1 MLVHELP
8 VTVAA
13 LVTEDPKAAKPVL
26 EADSCQAWTD
36 FLRLYA
42 QGQFSPS
49 DIPALPPLPD
59 GAENNGKGSSN
70 DAKGAQGAPD
80 IGTTFDSPVYSSVEI
95 TPEVAARVR
104 DFYRAHRF
112 LPPPRAPLEHLREQ
126 CIVEYDLYSEQQI
139 KNIRSATELVQSFFG
154 GLCTFSLFRDNVQEL
169 MAVAGAPEV
178 IEAVQL
184 FPGKRLLPET
194 SLCGHSVLLGDKNL
208 YIPNLA
214 LDWRYCGN
222 PYADELKGVKSYFGS
237 VVSLNVD
244 PSSSSDDRSVGIGV
258 INIMHLDR
266 YLPPLSEEQLKVVH
280 TITAMLETQLRA
292 TWDGQGRTREA
303 RLRRAISD
311 FIEDTL
317 VQPGLPAG
325 ASDDKPPEDRT
336 RKKTDVLASY
346 AQLAV
351 DRIRGVI
358 EEMDGAMIV
367 DLRALH
373 PIVRLKARA
382 EADGSAHRMGLHH
395 IPGTKTRGHCQR
407 SDGAARRRTHANQ
420 TSATRRACKLFS
432 PSCGSTT
439 STGVPS
445 LTRIST
451 RLTFDRSFPPRP
463 LVTASCRSTMVNIRS
478 SSSSFTH
485 LDHSIR
491 FEPANPTSCN
501 QWAPF
506 FALRS
511 FKPASLRRT
520 QRKRRFCRRSVT
532 SCARQCTASSPA
544 CSSSARAS

>member
-1 MLVHELP
+1 MLVQKELP
-8 VTVAA
+8 VTTAA
-13 LVTEDPKAAKPVL
+13 VVTSDAKPAKPVL

-36 FLRLYA
+36 FLRQYA

-49 DIPALPPLPD
+49 DTPPLPPLSDVAEEKD
-59 GAENNGKGSSN
+59 GIDGEKTANGGQE
-70 DAKGAQGAPD
+70 DPT

-95 TPEVAARVR
+95 TPDIASRVR
-104 DFYRAHRF
+104 DFYRANCF

-126 CIVEYDLYSEQQI
+126 CIVEYDLYSDPQI

-208 YIPNLA
+208 YIKNLA
-214 LDWRYCGN
+214 CDWRYRGN
-222 PYADELKGVKSYFGS
+222 PSADELKGVKSYFGS

-244 PSSSSDDRSVGIGV
+244 PSSSNDERSVGIGV
-258 INIMHLDR
+258 INIMHLDTH
-266 YLPPLSEEQLKVVH
+266 LPPLSDEQLKVVH
-280 TITAMLETQLRA
+280 TITGMLETQLRA

-325 ASDDKPPEDRT
+325 GSDDKSAEDRT
-336 RKKTDVLASY
+336 SEKTDVLASY

-358 EEMDGAMIV
+358 DEVDGVMIV

-373 PIVRLKARA
+373 PIVWFVLET
-382 EADGSAHRMGLHH
+382 EADCSA
-395 IPGTKTRGHCQR
+395 
-407 SDGAARRRTHANQ
+407 
-420 TSATRRACKLFS
+420 
-432 PSCGSTT
+432 
-439 STGVPS
+439 
-445 LTRIST
+445 
-451 RLTFDRSFPPRP
+451 
-463 LVTASCRSTMVNIRS
+463 
-478 SSSSFTH
+478 
-485 LDHSIR
+485 
-491 FEPANPTSCN
+491 
-501 QWAPF
+501 
-506 FALRS
+506 
-511 FKPASLRRT
+511 
-520 QRKRRFCRRSVT
+520 
-532 SCARQCTASSPA
+532 
-544 CSSSARAS
+544 